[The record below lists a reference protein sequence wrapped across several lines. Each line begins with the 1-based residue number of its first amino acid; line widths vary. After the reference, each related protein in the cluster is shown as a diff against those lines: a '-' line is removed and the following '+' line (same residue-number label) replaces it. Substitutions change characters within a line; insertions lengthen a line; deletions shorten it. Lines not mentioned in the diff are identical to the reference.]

1 MFAKDEEPLMSDNDR
16 MIRLET
22 DMAYLQDMVRELNDI
37 VAQQQAMLTKLE
49 KQNEAL
55 NKRIEDMDT
64 EARPNRRPP
73 HYCFARGAVR
83 PLCSFQFPL
92 FLLH

>member
-1 MFAKDEEPLMSDNDR
+1 MSDNDR

-55 NKRIEDMDT
+55 NKHIEDMDT

-73 HYCFARGAVR
+73 HY
-83 PLCSFQFPL
+83 
-92 FLLH
+92 

>member
-1 MFAKDEEPLMSDNDR
+1 MKEEDR
-16 MIRLET
+16 IIRLET

-37 VAQQQAMLTKLE
+37 VAAQQALITKLE

-55 NKRIEDMDT
+55 NKRMEDLDT

-73 HYCFARGAVR
+73 HY
-83 PLCSFQFPL
+83 
-92 FLLH
+92 

>member
-1 MFAKDEEPLMSDNDR
+1 MHMKDEER
-16 MIRLET
+16 IIRLET

-37 VAQQQAMLTKLE
+37 VSEQQVLLTKLE

-73 HYCFARGAVR
+73 HY
-83 PLCSFQFPL
+83 
-92 FLLH
+92 

>member
-1 MFAKDEEPLMSDNDR
+1 MKEDDR
-16 MIRLET
+16 LIKLET

-37 VAQQQAMLTKLE
+37 VTRQQVLMTKLE

-55 NKRIEDMDT
+55 NKRIEDLDT

-73 HYCFARGAVR
+73 HY
-83 PLCSFQFPL
+83 
-92 FLLH
+92 

>member
-1 MFAKDEEPLMSDNDR
+1 MKEEDR
-16 MIRLET
+16 LIKLET

-37 VAQQQAMLTKLE
+37 VAGQQVLMTKLE

-55 NKRIEDMDT
+55 NKRIEDLDT

-73 HYCFARGAVR
+73 HY
-83 PLCSFQFPL
+83 
-92 FLLH
+92 

>member
-1 MFAKDEEPLMSDNDR
+1 MHMKDEER
-16 MIRLET
+16 IIRLET

-37 VAQQQAMLTKLE
+37 VSEQQVMLTKLE

-73 HYCFARGAVR
+73 HY
-83 PLCSFQFPL
+83 
-92 FLLH
+92 

>member
-1 MFAKDEEPLMSDNDR
+1 MNEEQ
-16 MIRLET
+16 RLVRIET
-22 DMAYLQDMVRELNDI
+22 DLAYLQDTVRELNEI
-37 VAQQQAMLTKLE
+37 VSAQQAAISKLE

-73 HYCFARGAVR
+73 HY
-83 PLCSFQFPL
+83 
-92 FLLH
+92 

>member
-1 MFAKDEEPLMSDNDR
+1 MKDEER
-16 MIRLET
+16 ITRLET
-22 DMAYLQDMVRELNDI
+22 DVAYLQDMVRELNDI
-37 VAQQQAMLTKLE
+37 VSEQQVMLTRLE

-73 HYCFARGAVR
+73 HY
-83 PLCSFQFPL
+83 
-92 FLLH
+92 

>member
-1 MFAKDEEPLMSDNDR
+1 MKDEER
-16 MIRLET
+16 IIRLET

-37 VAQQQAMLTKLE
+37 VSEQQVMLTKLE

-73 HYCFARGAVR
+73 HY
-83 PLCSFQFPL
+83 
-92 FLLH
+92 